1 MLVPDNKGGISLI
14 EIILLLIVSYLIGS
28 IPFTLIIGKF
38 FFNKDLRRHGSGNL
52 GASNAFRILGKKAG
66 IVILVL
72 DLFKGTIPVLLGY
85 WLAPEYFHVFLFGLA
100 AAIGH
105 VFSIFI
111 KFQGGKAV
119 ATSGGAVLGFNP
131 ILFLVLLSAFL
142 LTLKLTKYVSV
153 ASSVAAITFVIASL
167 FLQDWLMIILSI
179 LVAILVITKHISN
192 FKRIK
197 AGTEHK
203 IKFM

>member
-1 MLVPDNKGGISLI
+1 MLVPDNKGGKSLV
-14 EIILLLIVSYLIGS
+14 EIVLLLIASYLIGS
-28 IPFTLIIGKF
+28 IPFALLVGKI
-38 FFNKDLRRHGSGNL
+38 FFNKDLRKHGSGNL

-66 IVILVL
+66 IVILTL
-72 DLFKGTIPVLLGY
+72 DIVKGAIPVILGS
-85 WLAPEYFHVFLFGLA
+85 WLAPEYFHIFIFGLA
-100 AAIGH
+100 AAVGH

-131 ILFLVLLSAFL
+131 LLFLILLSTFL
-142 LTLKLTKYVSV
+142 IMLKLTKYVSV
-153 ASSVAAITFVIASL
+153 ASSVAAVMFVISSL
-167 FLQDWLMIILSI
+167 FLQDWFMIILSI
-179 LVAILVITKHISN
+179 IVAILVITKHISN

-197 AGTEHK
+197 AGTESK